1 MVDETSSKKKDDFMG
16 LDKGDLALGLS
27 ATAVAGLIAIGIK
40 TYMDMQR
47 TGQIPNLF
55 PNPAL
60 LAQQQQEM
68 VNAQIAAQAQA
79 DAQQEV
85 ATQAP
90 EPPMPEPQSAMEEG
104 IRTVPRRGH
113 GGFEERI
120 NI

>member
-16 LDKGDLALGLS
+16 IDKGDLALGLS
-27 ATAVAGLIAIGIK
+27 ATAVAGLIAFGIK

-47 TGQIPNLF
+47 TGQLPNLF

-68 VNAQIAAQAQA
+68 VNQQIAAQAQA
-79 DAQQEV
+79 DAQQEIQQ
-85 ATQAP
+85 QAAAPP
-90 EPPMPEPQSAMEEG
+90 EAPPAIMEEG

-113 GGFEERI
+113 AGFEERI

>member
-1 MVDETSSKKKDDFMG
+1 MG
-16 LDKGDLALGLS
+16 LDKTDLSLGLS
-27 ATAVAGLIAIGIK
+27 AIAVAGLIGLGLK
-40 TYMDMQR
+40 TLSEMQK
-47 TGQIPNLF
+47 TGQLPNLF
-55 PNPAL
+55 PNPQL
-60 LAQQQQEM
+60 MAQQQQEM

-85 ATQAP
+85 AQQQQAAPPEPAP
-90 EPPMPEPQSAMEEG
+90 EIMEEG

>member
-1 MVDETSSKKKDDFMG
+1 MVEESTSKKKDDFMG
-16 LDKGDLALGLS
+16 IDKNDLALGLS
-27 ATAVAGLIAIGIK
+27 ATAVAGLIAFGIK

-47 TGQIPNLF
+47 TGQLPNLF
-55 PNPAL
+55 PNPQL

-85 ATQAP
+85 AQQAAEPPAAP
-90 EPPMPEPQSAMEEG
+90 EIMEEG
-104 IRTVPRRGH
+104 VRTVPRRGH
-113 GGFEERI
+113 TGFEERI